1 MPSCVQ
7 LTRIGVARVEKRQGG
22 QDGAS
27 LYMVHDF
34 YALDGLELPRHYGA
48 EASSSSSARHDVGTL
63 RGVGSELLRCVVMAV
78 WSWQRFRASL
88 TARLYTCSQQFDRCV
103 SAVQCYWSFRSTSS
117 TAKSPKMQRADS
129 RNDFAVLPGS
139 PPI

>member
-1 MPSCVQ
+1 MPTCVQ

-48 EASSSSSARHDVGTL
+48 EASSSSNARHDVGTL
-63 RGVGSELLRCVVMAV
+63 RGLGSELLRCVAIVILSLAAF
-78 WSWQRFRASL
+78 SRFTNCTL
-88 TARLYTCSQQFDRCV
+88 V
-103 SAVQCYWSFRSTSS
+103 H
-117 TAKSPKMQRADS
+117 M
-129 RNDFAVLPGS
+129 
-139 PPI
+139 